1 MHFRIEGNIN
11 GIPLNPSQSVR
22 ILQDLWEPFKFVRT
36 IGNAW
41 ESVGIPQNLLESI
54 EILQNHQQSSEIS

>member
-1 MHFRIEGNIN
+1 MHFRIEGNIH
-11 GIPLNPSQSVR
+11 GIILNPSQSVR
-22 ILQDLWEPFKFVRT
+22 ILEDLWEPFTIVRA